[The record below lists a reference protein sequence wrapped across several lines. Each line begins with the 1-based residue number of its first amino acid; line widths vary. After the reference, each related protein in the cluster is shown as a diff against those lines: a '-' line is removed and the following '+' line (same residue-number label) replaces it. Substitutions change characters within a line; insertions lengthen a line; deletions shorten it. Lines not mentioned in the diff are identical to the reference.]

1 MSDLPPEASAAAPA
15 SWRTNSSLSVASF
28 LAPYAPHELS
38 MAGRSSRSA
47 PGSTRWPYTT
57 EASSI
62 AWLSGW
68 RGGGSHTVGGHRSVT
83 DS

>member
-1 MSDLPPEASAAAPA
+1 
-15 SWRTNSSLSVASF
+15 
-28 LAPYAPHELS
+28 
-38 MAGRSSRSA
+38 MAGRSSRSSS
-47 PGSTRWPYTT
+47 GSTRWPYTT